1 VSSQPRYSLDAY
13 LLHLRST
20 LDAAQRSLGEAQSRH
35 HEEQQKLA
43 DLLRARDATQA
54 ELRRRQDALQSGLRT
69 AQWKVADIVSRENH
83 LRRLRADL
91 DGQRRAILTQR
102 HAVHKA
108 ESAVEEARHKLE
120 EIAGETK
127 AHEGRKEAWLEE
139 LRREQQRAE
148 QRRTEE
154 IGQMIHERRRRE
166 ER

>member
-1 VSSQPRYSLDAY
+1 MSSQPRYSLDAY

-20 LDAAQRSLGEAQSRH
+20 LDAAQRSLAEEQSRH
-35 HEEQQKLA
+35 HEEERKLA
-43 DLLRARDATQA
+43 DLLRACDAIRT
-54 ELRRRQDALQSGLRT
+54 ELESRQDALQSGLRT
-69 AQWKVADIVSRENH
+69 AQWKVADILSRENH
-83 LRRLRADL
+83 LKRLRADL
-91 DGQRRAILTQR
+91 HGQSRAILAQR
-102 HAVHKA
+102 HAIQKA
-108 ESAVEEARHKLE
+108 EAAVEEARHKLE
-120 EIAGETK
+120 EIALETK